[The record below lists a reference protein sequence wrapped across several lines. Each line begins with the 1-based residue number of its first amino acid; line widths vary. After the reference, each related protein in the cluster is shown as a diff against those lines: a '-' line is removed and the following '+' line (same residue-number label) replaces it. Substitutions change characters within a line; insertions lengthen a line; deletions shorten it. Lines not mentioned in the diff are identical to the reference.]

1 MEKEN
6 WINEIFESTNGIIPA
21 IPDAQLF
28 AKIQAKIQNDNI
40 PMRWVWMAAATL
52 LLLVTLNVTLVFSK
66 SKKEKTA
73 TEVMASQL
81 SKSNQLY

>member
-1 MEKEN
+1 MEKET
-6 WINEIFESTNGIIPA
+6 WINQVLESTQGIKPA
-21 IPDAQLF
+21 MADAQLF
-28 AKIQAKIQNDNI
+28 DKILSRVQAENI

-52 LLLVTLNVTLVFSK
+52 LLLVALNVRFVFSK

-73 TEVMASQL
+73 TEVMAGQL

>member
-6 WINEIFESTNGIIPA
+6 WINEIWDSTNDIKSVL
-21 IPDAQLF
+21 PDAHLF
-28 AKIQAKIQNDNI
+28 AKIQNKIQSENI

-52 LLLVTLNVTLVFSK
+52 LLLVTLNITLVLSK
-66 SKKEKTA
+66 SKNERTA
-73 TEVMASQL
+73 TEVMVNQL

>member
-1 MEKEN
+1 MEKET
-6 WINEIFESTNGIIPA
+6 WINEVLESTSGMTPA
-21 IPDAQLF
+21 IPNAHLLDTIRNR
-28 AKIQAKIQNDNI
+28 IQTENI

-52 LLLVTLNVTLVFSK
+52 LLLVSLNITLVFSK

-73 TEVMASQL
+73 PEVMASYL